1 MSSAMYDES
10 KVDSYA
16 TLIDMKGRFVDS
28 IGRVIESGEI
38 LRIKDGHKIESYRRK
53 SLFQAVHE
61 AGFKLVFLAPT
72 ERLPKAPGQILEQ
85 VYNRMAKTRV
95 EIC

>member
-1 MSSAMYDES
+1 MYDES

-28 IGRVIESGEI
+28 IGRVIENGEI
-38 LRIKDGHKIESYRRK
+38 LKIRDGYKIECYK
-53 SLFQAVHE
+53 ATSLLQTVRE
-61 AGFKLVFLAPT
+61 AGFRLVFLAPT
-72 ERLPKAPGQILEQ
+72 ERLPKAPGQILDQ
-85 VYNRMAKTRV
+85 VYDRMAKTRT